1 MNLFSNSFIEYPP
14 QGHIMCQGLGLRNEV
29 KPDSCIQDA
38 ESGVGWVERKNNTET
53 VMTSEVT
60 LVLKKHNR
68 STGEN
73 HPVRHRVGMRRL
85 SKRTDSWW

>member
-38 ESGVGWVERKNNTET
+38 QSLVWGGWRGKTIQKQ
-53 VMTSEVT
+53 
-60 LVLKKHNR
+60 L
-68 STGEN
+68 
-73 HPVRHRVGMRRL
+73 
-85 SKRTDSWW
+85 